1 MNIDDKNYLLERLTE
16 THAALKGIVHGVDL
30 TISIYTDPDWQIKDV
45 LGHIA
50 TWDREVA
57 KSLRAFM
64 AETEYLTLD
73 LDDEEIEFNQQAVLE
88 HRKLSTQQLVEEWEQ
103 ARSDFKNA
111 LNEIPLNQFPGDLVF
126 PWGEESGSIGNLVKY
141 MIDHT
146 SEHLEEIMAGINASA
161 EK

>member
-16 THAALKGIVHGVDL
+16 THAALKGIVEGVEL
-30 TISIYTDPDWQIKDV
+30 TISVFTDPDWQIKDV

-64 AETEYLTLD
+64 AQTEYLTLD
-73 LDDEEIEFNQQAVLE
+73 LDNEETEFNQQAVLA
-88 HRKLSTQQLVEEWEQ
+88 HRKLSTQQLLEEWEQ
-103 ARSDFKNA
+103 ARSDFINA
-111 LNEIPLNQFPGDLVF
+111 LNEIPLNQFPGDLVY

-146 SEHLEEIMAGINASA
+146 SEHLEEIMAAINASA

>member
-16 THAALKGIVHGVDL
+16 THAALKGIVDGVDL
-30 TISIYTDPDWQIKDV
+30 AISVYTDPDWQIKDV

-64 AETEYLTLD
+64 DETEYLTLN
-73 LDDEEIEFNQQAVLE
+73 LDDEETEFNQQEVLE
-88 HRKLSTQQLVEEWEQ
+88 YRKLSTQQLVEEWEQ

-111 LNEIPLNQFPGDLVF
+111 LNEIPLNQFPGDLVY

-146 SEHLEEIMAGINASA
+146 SEHLEEIMAAINASA

>member
-16 THAALKGIVHGVDL
+16 THAALKGIVDGVDL
-30 TISIYTDPDWQIKDV
+30 TISVYTDPDWQIKDV

-73 LDDEEIEFNQQAVLE
+73 LDDEETEFNQQAVLE

-111 LNEIPLNQFPGDLVF
+111 LNEIPLNQFPGDLVY

-141 MIDHT
+141 MVDHT
-146 SEHLEEIMAGINASA
+146 SEHLEEIMAAINAST
-161 EK
+161 EN

>member
-16 THAALKGIVHGVDL
+16 THAALKGIVDGVDL

-57 KSLRAFM
+57 NSLRAFM
-64 AETEYLTLD
+64 AQAEYLTLD
-73 LDDEEIEFNQQAVLE
+73 LDDEETEFNQHAVLE
-88 HRKLSTQQLVEEWEQ
+88 HRKLSNQQLVEEWEQ

-111 LNEIPLNQFPGDLVF
+111 LNDIPLNQFPGDLVY
-126 PWGEESGSIGNLVKY
+126 PWGEQSGSIGNLVKY

-146 SEHLEEIMAGINASA
+146 SEHLEEIMAVINAST
-161 EK
+161 EN